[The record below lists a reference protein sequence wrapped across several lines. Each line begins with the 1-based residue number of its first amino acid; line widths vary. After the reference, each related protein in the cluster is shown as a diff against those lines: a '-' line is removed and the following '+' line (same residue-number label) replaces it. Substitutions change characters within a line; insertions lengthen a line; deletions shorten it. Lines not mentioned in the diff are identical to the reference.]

1 MKRKDVIGA
10 LLRIAVLAAL
20 GLVGLI
26 AHYWQWRYHGGP
38 AFSVE
43 LVVSAGSFLVALLF
57 LFLLR
62 TLIRLPRREP
72 PNALCPAPQAF
83 RRDRQDRA
91 GAHAREAGQ
100 ALRPLAGL
108 LPDSRAAAAVRS
120 GRTDRLQHSLTC
132 NKAP

>member
-62 TLIRLPRREP
+62 TLIRLTRRET
-72 PNALCPAPQAF
+72 PNDL
-83 RRDRQDRA
+83 
-91 GAHAREAGQ
+91 
-100 ALRPLAGL
+100 
-108 LPDSRAAAAVRS
+108 
-120 GRTDRLQHSLTC
+120 
-132 NKAP
+132 